1 MRFVVVTGMSGGGK
15 ATAIKILEDEGYY
28 CVDNLPVRLIDKFME
43 LVFMPGSNV
52 DKVVLGLDV
61 RADRPFVYVE
71 EVLTALRDR
80 GYEYDIL
87 FMDASD
93 ETLIKRYKET
103 RRAHPCEPQGRVE
116 DGIRK
121 EREILRQI
129 KKKADYVFDTSN
141 LLVREL
147 REELIR
153 IFVDNEKYNSLIVS
167 VMSFG
172 FKYGIPTDA
181 DLVFDVRFLPNPYYV
196 EELKHLTGNDRPVS
210 DFVLSFP
217 QTTQFREKLADMIRF
232 LIPHY
237 VEEGKNQLVIA
248 IGCTGGQH
256 RSVTMANC
264 LYETKRRMKTAS
276 QAAANDELARAFSGT
291 SPWPQA

>member
-15 ATAIKILEDEGYY
+15 ATAIKILEDGGYY

-71 EVLTALRDR
+71 EVLAALRQR
-80 GYEYDIL
+80 GYDYEIL

-93 ETLIKRYKET
+93 DTLIKRYKET

-129 KKKADYVFDTSN
+129 KSKADYVFDTSS

-153 IFVDNEKYNSLIVS
+153 VFVDNEKYNSLIVS

-172 FKYGIPTDA
+172 FKNGIPHDA
-181 DLVFDVRFLPNPYYV
+181 DLVFDVRFLPNPYYID
-196 EELKHLTGNDRPVS
+196 ELKELTGNDRPVS
-210 DFVLSFP
+210 DYVLSFP
-217 QTTQFREKLADMIRF
+217 QTTQFRKMLAEMIRF
-232 LIPHY
+232 LIPYY

-264 LYETKRRMKTAS
+264 LYDDLRGEGDYALKIYHRDAKKKTRDS
-276 QAAANDELARAFSGT
+276 EE
-291 SPWPQA
+291 

>member
-15 ATAIKILEDEGYY
+15 ATAIKILEDGGYY

-43 LVFMPGSNV
+43 LVFMPGSNI

-61 RADRPFVYVE
+61 RADRPFIYVE
-71 EVLTALRDR
+71 EVLSALRER
-80 GYEYDIL
+80 GYDYEIL

-93 ETLIKRYKET
+93 DTLIKRYKET

-129 KKKADYVFDTSN
+129 KSKADYVFDTSS

-153 IFVDNEKYNSLIVS
+153 VFVDDEKYNSLIVS

-172 FKYGIPTDA
+172 FKNGIPHDA
-181 DLVFDVRFLPNPYYV
+181 DLVFDVRFLPNPYYID
-196 EELKHLTGNDRPVS
+196 ELKNLTGNDKPVS
-210 DFVLSFP
+210 DYVLSFP
-217 QTTQFREKLADMIRF
+217 QTTEFRKMLSSMIRF
-232 LIPHY
+232 LIPYY
-237 VEEGKNQLVIA
+237 VDEGKNQLVIA

-256 RSVTMANC
+256 RSVTIANC
-264 LYETKRRMKTAS
+264 LYEDLKDHGDYALKIYHRESKK
-276 QAAANDELARAFSGT
+276 
-291 SPWPQA
+291 

>member
-15 ATAIKILEDEGYY
+15 ATAIKILEDGGYY

-43 LVFMPGSNV
+43 LVFMPGSNI

-61 RADRPFVYVE
+61 RADRPFIYVE
-71 EVLTALRDR
+71 EVLSALRER
-80 GYEYDIL
+80 GYDYEIL

-93 ETLIKRYKET
+93 DTLIKRYKET

-129 KKKADYVFDTSN
+129 KSKADYVFDTSS

-153 IFVDNEKYNSLIVS
+153 VFVDDEKYNSLIVS

-172 FKYGIPTDA
+172 FKNGIPHDA
-181 DLVFDVRFLPNPYYV
+181 DLVFDVRFLPNPYYID
-196 EELKHLTGNDRPVS
+196 ELKNLTGNDKPVS
-210 DFVLSFP
+210 DYVLSFP
-217 QTTQFREKLADMIRF
+217 QTTEFRKMLSSMIRF
-232 LIPHY
+232 LIPYY
-237 VEEGKNQLVIA
+237 VDEGKNQLVIA

-256 RSVTMANC
+256 RSVTIANC
-264 LYETKRRMKTAS
+264 LYEDLKDHGDYALKIYQKKS
-276 QAAANDELARAFSGT
+276 KK
-291 SPWPQA
+291 

>member
-15 ATAIKILEDEGYY
+15 ATAIKILEDGGYY

-43 LVFMPGSNV
+43 LVFMPGSNI

-61 RADRPFVYVE
+61 RADRPFIYVE
-71 EVLTALRDR
+71 EVLSALRER
-80 GYEYDIL
+80 GYDYEIL

-93 ETLIKRYKET
+93 DTLIKRYKET

-129 KKKADYVFDTSN
+129 KSKADYVFDTSS

-153 IFVDNEKYNSLIVS
+153 VFVDDEKYNALIVS

-172 FKYGIPTDA
+172 FKNGIPHDA
-181 DLVFDVRFLPNPYYV
+181 DLVFDVRFLPNPYYID
-196 EELKHLTGNDRPVS
+196 ELKNLTGNDKPVS
-210 DFVLSFP
+210 DYVLSFP
-217 QTTQFREKLADMIRF
+217 QTTEFRKMLSSMIRF
-232 LIPHY
+232 LIPYY
-237 VEEGKNQLVIA
+237 VDEGKNQLVIA

-256 RSVTMANC
+256 RSVTIANC
-264 LYETKRRMKTAS
+264 LYEDLKDHGDYALKIYHRDSKK
-276 QAAANDELARAFSGT
+276 
-291 SPWPQA
+291 

>member
-15 ATAIKILEDEGYY
+15 ATAIKILEDGGYY

-43 LVFMPGSNV
+43 LVFKPGSNV

-71 EVLTALRDR
+71 EVLAALRQR
-80 GYEYDIL
+80 GYDYEIL

-93 ETLIKRYKET
+93 DTLIKRYKET

-129 KKKADYVFDTSN
+129 KSKADYVFDTSS

-153 IFVDNEKYNSLIVS
+153 VFVDNEKYNSLIVS

-172 FKYGIPTDA
+172 FKNGIPHDA
-181 DLVFDVRFLPNPYYV
+181 DLVFDVRFLPNPYYID
-196 EELKHLTGNDRPVS
+196 ELKELTGNDKPVS
-210 DFVLSFP
+210 DYVLSFP
-217 QTTQFREKLADMIRF
+217 QTTQFRKMLSELIRF
-232 LIPHY
+232 LIPYY

-264 LYETKRRMKTAS
+264 LYDDLKGGGDYALKIYHRDSKKKTRDS
-276 QAAANDELARAFSGT
+276 EE
-291 SPWPQA
+291 